1 MEGETP
7 KGPEGGFCKKG
18 ETKTISII
26 KNREQESGGE
36 GGTVALGRGAGGF
49 FFFSGGDRKLETD
62 VWRSGWK
69 RAKSTG
75 VNSTPSSW
83 CSNVQQRSECICS
96 QGWVE
101 QRICTRMFLAALFI
115 IAQTPHQQKG

>member
-49 FFFSGGDRKLETD
+49 FFFPVETGSWRQMSGGVDGR
-62 VWRSGWK
+62 
-69 RAKSTG
+69 
-75 VNSTPSSW
+75 
-83 CSNVQQRSECICS
+83 
-96 QGWVE
+96 E
-101 QRICTRMFLAALFI
+101 QRALVSTLRLLLGVQTYSREVSVSVHRAGWSRGF
-115 IAQTPHQQKG
+115 AQECS